1 MTPARGTLHCSV
13 TTSLF
18 VLCSQHP
25 AIHFNAE
32 ACALNG
38 VDENTPRKA
47 PEKSKPQ
54 MRLTTPPTLG
64 TDALQLDVAQQHV
77 VRPLVCEAILPQHRR
92 HLTPVPDSVKKDIR
106 RDLVFA
112 G

>member
-1 MTPARGTLHCSV
+1 MSPASVRIHCSV
-13 TTSLF
+13 TTSLL

-25 AIHFNAE
+25 AIHFKAE

-38 VDENTPRKA
+38 VDEHTPRMA
-47 PEKSKPQ
+47 PKTSKTE

-64 TDALQLDVAQQHV
+64 TGALQLDVAQQHV
-77 VRPLVCEAILPQHRR
+77 MRPLVCKAVLPQHRR
-92 HLTPVPDSVKKDIR
+92 DLTPVPDSVKKDIR